1 MSNTN
6 YKSEILTIPNLL
18 SLVRI
23 ALIPLVINIYVQ
35 GHYVAAGII
44 LLASALTDSLDGF
57 IARRFNQITSLGKVL
72 DPIADKL
79 TQFAVAICLCF
90 TYTALIPL
98 AIVLTIKELAMAALG
113 FLLLRRGQE
122 PFSARWWGKIAS
134 FVFYVAAIVIMI
146 FGTQMSP
153 TIVWIISLVAI
164 LLLGYSLWRYIGIY
178 RQLLS
183 PKNAGFVRIQ

>member
-1 MSNTN
+1 MSNSN
-6 YKSEILTIPNLL
+6 YKAEVFTIPNML
-18 SLVRI
+18 SLARI
-23 ALIPLVINIYVQ
+23 ALIPPVISIYMH

-44 LLASALTDSLDGF
+44 LIASALTDSLDGF

-90 TYTALIPL
+90 SYTALIPL
-98 AIVLTIKELAMAALG
+98 AIVLTAKELAMAVMG

-134 FVFYVAAIVIMI
+134 FVFYISVIVIMI
-146 FGTQMSP
+146 FGARISP
-153 TIVWIISLVAI
+153 ALVWIIALIAISLLA
-164 LLLGYSLWRYIGIY
+164 YSLWRYIGIY
-178 RQLLS
+178 RRLLGTKS
-183 PKNAGFVRIQ
+183 AGFVRIQ